1 MTGILSAQALPTLL
15 IAIPVAGASLL
26 LAFGKLLPRS
36 LVDVFA
42 IAVSLASVVLAA
54 LLLAATGPGRVI
66 NWSGGW
72 QPKPHLV
79 VGIVLVADRTGA
91 GIALLIA
98 ALSCC
103 ALAFSWRYFESVHAH
118 YHALILL
125 FTAGMTGFTL
135 TGDLFDM
142 FVFFELMG
150 AAAYALTGFKI
161 EEAESVQGGLT
172 FGVLNSLG
180 AYLTLSGIG
189 LLYARTG
196 ALGLPQLSV
205 ALAGH
210 GADPLVLGA
219 FVLVCTGWLV
229 KAAAVPFHFWL
240 ADAHAVAPAPVCVL
254 FSGVMAPLGVYG
266 VARVYWTVFHGVL
279 PDAAVHRCMLV
290 IAVATTVL
298 GAVMCLIQR
307 HIKRLL
313 AYSTIAHIGL
323 FLLGFAALSSLG
335 VAGAGVYLVGHA
347 AIKGAL
353 FLLTGLLLSRYESVD
368 ELSLYG
374 RARSHPIAGAAFVLG
389 ALALA
394 GMPPFGTGL
403 GKNLVDDAGG
413 SLPLTV
419 LTVAV
424 SALTGGAALRAGLRV
439 YFGLGRQPR
448 PESTSEDEVTG
459 RDEQPDARPPHDR
472 TPASMVAATAVL
484 LVGGLATGVV
494 PAFAKGVGRAA
505 ATFVD
510 QHGYVTQALTMAGTH
525 SGPTPPPTD
534 WTTTGVVSGL
544 VATVLAIAV
553 ACAALYGKA
562 PGWLRRPMRPTLHGL
577 HQLHSGHIGDYA
589 AWLVFG
595 SAALA
600 GLLIV

>member
-1 MTGILSAQALPTLL
+1 VL
-15 IAIPVAGASLL
+15 IAVPVAGASLL
-26 LAFGKLLPRS
+26 VATGRFLPRRLIDGAS
-36 LVDVFA
+36 VAITLV
-42 IAVSLASVVLAA
+42 SVVLAA
-54 LLLAATGPGRVI
+54 LLLAATNDGRVVT
-66 NWSGGW
+66 WAGGW

-91 GIALLIA
+91 GLALLIA
-98 ALSCC
+98 VLATC
-103 ALAFSWRYFESVHAH
+103 ALLFSWRYFQSVHAH
-118 YHALILL
+118 FHALVLL
-125 FTAGMTGFTL
+125 FTAGMTGFVL

-161 EEAESVQGGLT
+161 EEPGSVQGGLN
-172 FGVLNSLG
+172 FGVINSLG

-196 ALGLPQLSV
+196 ALGLPQLST

-210 GADPLVLGA
+210 GADPLVLA
-219 FVLVCTGWLV
+219 SFVLICTGWLV

-240 ADAHAVAPAPVCVL
+240 ADAHAVAPPPVCVL

-266 VARVYWTVFHGVL
+266 VARVYWVVFHGVL
-279 PDAAVHRCMLV
+279 PDSAVHRSMLV
-290 IAVATTVL
+290 IGVVTAAL
-298 GAVMCLIQR
+298 GAIMCLTQR

-323 FLLGFAALSSLG
+323 FLLGFAALSALG
-335 VAGAGVYLVGHA
+335 IAGTAVYLVGHA

-353 FLLTGLLLSRYESVD
+353 FLLTGLLLSRYASVD
-368 ELSLYG
+368 ELGLYG
-374 RARSHPIAGAAFVLG
+374 RARRHRIAGCAYVVG

-394 GMPPFGTGL
+394 GLPPFGTGL
-403 GKNLVDDAGG
+403 GKSLIDDSGG
-413 SLPLTV
+413 SVALTV

-424 SALTGGAALRAGLRV
+424 SALTGGAALRVALRV
-439 YFGLGRQPR
+439 YFGLGPA
-448 PESTSEDEVTG
+448 PHPDSTSADEVTG

-472 TPASMVAATAVL
+472 TPVSMVAAVAIL
-484 LVGGLATGVV
+484 LAGGLAAGVAPSFV
-494 PAFAKGVGRAA
+494 TGVGRAA
-505 ATFVD
+505 SAFVD
-510 QHGYVTQALTMAGTH
+510 QRGYVAQALTGAADHVSSAPIGWST
-525 SGPTPPPTD
+525 SGVLLGFLTAALA
-534 WTTTGVVSGL
+534 VL
-544 VATVLAIAV
+544 VAV
-553 ACAALYGKA
+553 AGLYGHA
-562 PGWLRRPMRPTLHGL
+562 PAWVRPALSGL
-577 HQLHSGHIGDYA
+577 HQLHSGHLGDYA